1 MYKYVKG
8 KDGITYAVDFFCN
21 INKRESNERR
31 EGTTFVSVE
40 SKYSSRIHKLSVYY
54 RHERT
59 WDDHMGN
66 TPCGYFCIVPL
77 PTGERKRVYMY
88 R

>member
-1 MYKYVKG
+1 MAHYITDRNGTRHKIEENGWDKTHAYIYLDNYKPMRLKM
-8 KDGITYAVDFFCN
+8 
-21 INKRESNERR
+21 
-31 EGTTFVSVE
+31 
-40 SKYSSRIHKLSVYY
+40 YY

-66 TPCGYFCIVPL
+66 TPCGYYVNVPV
-77 PTGERKRVYMY
+77 TKNEKHRVYLEFW

>member
-1 MYKYVKG
+1 MTHY
-8 KDGITYAVDFFCN
+8 ITD
-21 INKRESNERR
+21 RS
-31 EGTTFVSVE
+31 GTRH
-40 SKYSSRIHKLSVYY
+40 RIEENGWDETHAYIYLDSYQPMKLKMYY

-66 TPCGYFCIVPL
+66 TPCGYYVNVPI
-77 PTGERKRVYMY
+77 TCYTNNVGYKKETHRVYLEF